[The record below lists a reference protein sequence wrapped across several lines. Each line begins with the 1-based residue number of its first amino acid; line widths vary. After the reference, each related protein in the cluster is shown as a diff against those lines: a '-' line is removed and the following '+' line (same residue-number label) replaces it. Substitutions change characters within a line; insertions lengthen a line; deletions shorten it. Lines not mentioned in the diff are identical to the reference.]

1 MKAKRIFLIIN
12 CVLTFLF
19 ALLCFVYVGMSIF
32 MMHTFA
38 NAMTKL
44 VLAIANGWFNLDV
57 VREEVVDGVMLFMI
71 ALSFIILCIAVLKLM
86 FAIKQI
92 KYCRMDY
99 TEFFTHRHKYV
110 GLILGHTFTLSFYME
125 WIILIISLC
134 IKTREEK
141 ELEKD
146 LKSGSVSDVK
156 TQVFG
161 KTGIGNSADNLLL
174 NSGTKVDTSFY
185 DFKQEEKTRNN
196 AMELWRSGA
205 ISEKEYQK
213 ILKKLDKERK

>member
-1 MKAKRIFLIIN
+1 MKVKRIFLIMN
-12 CVLTFLF
+12 CALTFLF
-19 ALLCFVYVGMSIF
+19 ALLCFIYVGLSIF
-32 MMHTFA
+32 MMNTFA
-38 NAMTKL
+38 GGMIKI
-44 VLAIANGWFNLDV
+44 VLGIANGWFNLDV

-71 ALSFIILCIAVLKLM
+71 ALSFIILCVAVLKLM

-110 GLILGHTFTLSFYME
+110 GLILGHTFTLSFYIE

-134 IKTREEK
+134 IKTKEEK

-146 LKSGSVSDVK
+146 LKAGSVADVK

-161 KTGIGNSADNLLL
+161 KSGIGNSADNLLL
-174 NSGTKVDTSFY
+174 NTTSAMNASYY
-185 DFKQEEKTRNN
+185 DFKKDEKARNN

-205 ISEKEYQK
+205 ITEKEYQK
-213 ILKKLDKERK
+213 ILKKLDRKRK